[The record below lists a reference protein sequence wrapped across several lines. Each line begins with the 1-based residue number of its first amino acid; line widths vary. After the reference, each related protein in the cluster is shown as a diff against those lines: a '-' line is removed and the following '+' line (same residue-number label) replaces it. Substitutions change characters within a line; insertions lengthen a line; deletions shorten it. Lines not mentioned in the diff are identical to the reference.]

1 MIDQKTKLIFCSG
14 VSTVT
19 GANFL
24 LKINNGKNILIDCG
38 LIQGES
44 FADEANRKDF
54 IYKPDSIDCLL
65 VTHAHLDHVG
75 RIPKL
80 IREGFSGMIYSTPET
95 KILAELVLNDALG
108 ILTKEAEINGLETL
122 YSEDDIK
129 KAFSLWE
136 TVEYHKSL
144 EIFDGVSIFM
154 KDAGHI
160 LGSAMIEVSIKND
173 RKDTKILFTGDL
185 GNSPSPLLRDTEPIG
200 DIDYLIIEST
210 YGDRNHES
218 REESTLK
225 LEKIIKD
232 TVDRGGTLVI
242 PTFSVDRTQV
252 LLYEINN
259 LVEKG
264 KIPSIP
270 VFLDSP
276 MAIKATEIY
285 RSSLHL
291 FNDSVKKQ
299 IDNGDDI
306 FSFPRLKF
314 TVAQWESK
322 EIEKTSGSKIIL
334 AGSGMSHGGRVVG
347 HEKQYLPDPKNTIL
361 LVGYQSLG
369 SLGRGLADGV
379 KKVHINNENIH
390 VNAHID
396 VLHGYSAHKDS
407 DNMVNLVG
415 GANDRL
421 KRVFVAM
428 GEPKSSMYLAQ
439 RINNEVDTEA
449 IVPEITKEYLLG

>member
-1 MIDQKTKLIFCSG
+1 
-14 VSTVT
+14 
-19 GANFL
+19 
-24 LKINNGKNILIDCG
+24 
-38 LIQGES
+38 
-44 FADEANRKDF
+44 
-54 IYKPDSIDCLL
+54 
-65 VTHAHLDHVG
+65 
-75 RIPKL
+75 
-80 IREGFSGMIYSTPET
+80 
-95 KILAELVLNDALG
+95 
-108 ILTKEAEINGLETL
+108 
-122 YSEDDIK
+122 
-129 KAFSLWE
+129 
-136 TVEYHKSL
+136 
-144 EIFDGVSIFM
+144 
-154 KDAGHI
+154 
-160 LGSAMIEVSIKND
+160 
-173 RKDTKILFTGDL
+173 
-185 GNSPSPLLRDTEPIG
+185 
-200 DIDYLIIEST
+200 
-210 YGDRNHES
+210 
-218 REESTLK
+218 
-225 LEKIIKD
+225 
-232 TVDRGGTLVI
+232 DRGGTLVI